1 MDRGARFDWWV
12 CYSIL
17 SSSKKISGPRLHCD
31 PDECVSG
38 VSPYAEKVHQR
49 YLPYPSS
56 RKWRTLQAIK
66 KIRYHFCSR
75 RNKHFGS
82 VAASKP
88 FPSSRQTEAPEH
100 SGVASARC
108 RPRFAPYSNTCQGS
122 VMLLRSRS
130 YLLRRSLLTRVVT
143 PMLVQKAAVEDSV
156 LEMLP
161 EYVGLHGGKCS
172 LVWALRREE

>member
-1 MDRGARFDWWV
+1 MPGQWLLAMSDQWPKPHGQPWLAVGVGPGSLIGQRA
-12 CYSIL
+12 C
-17 SSSKKISGPRLHCD
+17 SSFFSLPFWFKRRINV
-31 PDECVSG
+31 VSH
-38 VSPYAEKVHQR
+38 VF
-49 YLPYPSS
+49 L
-56 RKWRTLQAIK
+56 L
-66 KIRYHFCSR
+66 
-75 RNKHFGS
+75 
-82 VAASKP
+82 
-88 FPSSRQTEAPEH
+88 
-100 SGVASARC
+100 